1 MNWQES
7 RAACR
12 ARYVAKYDE
21 AESKAYDG
29 YVGTLSDED
38 EIAYLTDMTRVF
50 RFEPCMSVLDVGA
63 GTGSLSK
70 VLTRV
75 PGLSMTA
82 MEPSPSM
89 RNLFRGK
96 PELSKVSLIAGGC
109 DDLEDRAILGEA
121 KFDVIVSRQVANGLF
136 DPLIAF
142 QNWHHWLVPGGT
154 VIVIDGFYGR
164 DGWRGIWEEEV
175 DVLPLSACQTMA
187 MIPYLLEATGFR
199 IDAVE
204 MMQETNKMPATRT
217 KRYIVVAQKIP

>member
-21 AESKAYDG
+21 AESIAYDG

-50 RFEPCMSVLDVGA
+50 RFEPSMSVLDVGA
-63 GTGSLSK
+63 GTGSLSR

-75 PGLSMTA
+75 KGLSQTA
-82 MEPSPSM
+82 MEPSPAM
-89 RNLFRGK
+89 RNRFRGK
-96 PELSKVSLIAGGC
+96 PELSQVALVAGGC
-109 DDLEDRAILGEA
+109 DSCEDRAIFGEA

-136 DPLIAF
+136 DPLVAF

-204 MMQETNKMPATRT
+204 MMNETNKMPATRT
-217 KRYIVVAQKIP
+217 KRYIVVAQKI